1 MLYKSTSYPLT
12 MLVEEIRRGSVGLPD
27 LQRPF
32 VWENS
37 KIRDL
42 FDSLYRGY
50 PCGFLLL
57 WETGAGVKGI
67 GTNAKDEV
75 PSTAVVDGQQRL
87 TSLYAVLT
95 GAEVVRKD
103 YSRQQIKI
111 AFDPLAERFEVAN
124 AATAK
129 DPAFISDVS
138 QVWKPTANVFNVAD
152 EYLKDL
158 KKVREIS
165 EDQVRRIQSAVG
177 KLVALANYSFNAL
190 VLTSEAGVETVA
202 EVFVRINGQG
212 VKLNQA
218 DFILTLMSVFWEEGR
233 KDLEKF
239 SREATG
245 FPNGLPSPRN
255 YFIEP
260 SPEQM
265 LRVMV
270 GVGLK
275 RGKLEAAYAALR
287 GRVPSSGV
295 IDTGRREEGFQKLKD
310 ARGATLNV
318 NRWLHFLGA
327 LPLAGYRS
335 KSMIVA
341 QLAILYPYALY
352 LIGVEEFKV
361 DLNIMRQVIAEF
373 IFMAALTSRYSA
385 SGESRFESDLAALQI
400 AKGAD
405 DFVARLR
412 RLCDLR
418 LTEDFWSISLPDM
431 LATSGARTPA
441 KMAYHASLVIL
452 EANVLFS
459 PMKVVAALDPAV
471 KGTKATAEEHHL
483 FPKAYLATLE
493 IREKKEVNQ
502 IANYALLEWPDNIK
516 IGGASP
522 ATYAGELD
530 AKLSA
535 MERTNHSL
543 PPGWWEMPYE
553 DFLEER
559 RRLMAQV
566 MKKAWEKLR
575 GGPVAA
581 TVTLSAAELIAG
593 GESDGVEF
601 KSTLRTNLRT
611 GEVDDRMQ
619 MGVLKTIAAFLNS
632 GGGTLIIGVD
642 DAGEPIGLS
651 ADAFAN
657 DDKMSLHLVN
667 LVRDRIGDLY
677 LPYVHPEFVEHGSE
691 KVLSVRCEKGPKP
704 AFVKDG
710 NFQKFFVRAANSTAE
725 LTGTGIIDYSKHRFR

>member
-1 MLYKSTSYPLT
+1 
-12 MLVEEIRRGSVGLPD
+12 
-27 LQRPF
+27 
-32 VWENS
+32 
-37 KIRDL
+37 
-42 FDSLYRGY
+42 
-50 PCGFLLL
+50 
-57 WETGAGVKGI
+57 
-67 GTNAKDEV
+67 
-75 PSTAVVDGQQRL
+75 
-87 TSLYAVLT
+87 
-95 GAEVVRKD
+95 
-103 YSRQQIKI
+103 
-111 AFDPLAERFEVAN
+111 
-124 AATAK
+124 
-129 DPAFISDVS
+129 
-138 QVWKPTANVFNVAD
+138 
-152 EYLKDL
+152 
-158 KKVREIS
+158 
-165 EDQVRRIQSAVG
+165 
-177 KLVALANYSFNAL
+177 
-190 VLTSEAGVETVA
+190 
-202 EVFVRINGQG
+202 
-212 VKLNQA
+212 
-218 DFILTLMSVFWEEGR
+218 
-233 KDLEKF
+233 
-239 SREATG
+239 
-245 FPNGLPSPRN
+245 
-255 YFIEP
+255 
-260 SPEQM
+260 
-265 LRVMV
+265 
-270 GVGLK
+270 
-275 RGKLEAAYAALR
+275 
-287 GRVPSSGV
+287 
-295 IDTGRREEGFQKLKD
+295 
-310 ARGATLNV
+310 
-318 NRWLHFLGA
+318 
-327 LPLAGYRS
+327 
-335 KSMIVA
+335 
-341 QLAILYPYALY
+341 
-352 LIGVEEFKV
+352 
-361 DLNIMRQVIAEF
+361 
-373 IFMAALTSRYSA
+373 
-385 SGESRFESDLAALQI
+385 
-400 AKGAD
+400 
-405 DFVARLR
+405 
-412 RLCDLR
+412 
-418 LTEDFWSISLPDM
+418 
-431 LATSGARTPA
+431 
-441 KMAYHASLVIL
+441 MAYHASLVIL

-471 KGTKATAEEHHL
+471 KGTKATVEEHHL

-535 MERTNHSL
+535 SERTNHAL
-543 PPGWWEMPYE
+543 PTGWWKMPYE

-566 MKKAWEKLR
+566 MKSAWEKLR

-581 TVTLSAAELIAG
+581 TVILSAAELIAG

-710 NFQKFFVRAANSTAE
+710 SFQKFFVRAANSTAE